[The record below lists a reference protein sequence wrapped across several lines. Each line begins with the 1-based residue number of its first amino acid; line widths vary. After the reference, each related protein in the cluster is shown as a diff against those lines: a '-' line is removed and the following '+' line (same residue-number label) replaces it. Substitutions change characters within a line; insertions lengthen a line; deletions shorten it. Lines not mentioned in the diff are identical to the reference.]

1 MSFSDDEQERF
12 EQELED
18 TDVKAILLGIHA
30 ELVELR
36 QAVEGSESE
45 TETYACRDCG
55 ESFAQPDALISHAVQ
70 AHNAPPNMNVD
81 FYGTTP

>member
-55 ESFAQPDALISHAVQ
+55 EPFAQPDALISHAVQ
-70 AHNAPPNMNVD
+70 AHNAPPGMDTD
-81 FYGTTP
+81 FYGVTP

>member
-1 MSFSDDEQERF
+1 MSFSDDDKERF

-36 QAVEGSESE
+36 QTVDGSERNPE
-45 TETYACRDCG
+45 FACKDCG
-55 ESFAQPDALISHAVQ
+55 ESFAELGALEQHSVE
-70 AHNAPPNMNVD
+70 AHKAPPNMEPDAYQSV
-81 FYGTTP
+81 